1 VTLNSANTVSTDF
14 LTEQVKQQFT
24 GRHSVTREELFDFYR
39 SFEPDLKEA
48 TFGWRIYALKEK
60 NLLKPV
66 QRGVYTLLVKPQ
78 FHPVLEPRLKELGA
92 KISKQFPSAR
102 TCVWSTRWLNEWTI
116 HQPGR
121 FLILAEAETSAIESV
136 FYFLKD
142 SHYKNVF
149 LNPDEN
155 LLERYVY
162 EQTETIIVKTLVS
175 KAPLE
180 KERNI
185 SVPSAEKIL
194 VDLFVDKKLFAPFQG
209 DELVNIFNNIHKGY
223 ALNITKLL
231 AYARRRNKEK
241 ELRDF
246 ITKNTKLN
254 DLIHE

>member
-1 VTLNSANTVSTDF
+1 VPKDF
-14 LTEQVKQQFT
+14 LTEQLKQRFT
-24 GRHSVTREELFDFYR
+24 GRLSVTREELFNFYR
-39 SFEPDLKEA
+39 SFEPDLKET

-66 QRGVYTLLVKPQ
+66 KRGVYTLSVKQQ
-78 FHPVLEPRLKELGA
+78 FHPVLEPKLKELGT
-92 KISKQFPSAR
+92 KISKQFPAAKN
-102 TCVWSTRWLNEWTI
+102 CVWNTKWLNEWTI

-142 SHYKNVF
+142 SNYKNVF
-149 LNPDEN
+149 LNPDGN
-155 LLERYVY
+155 LLKRYIY

-175 KAPLE
+175 KAPLKKE
-180 KERNI
+180 KNI

-194 VDLFVDKKLFAPFQG
+194 VDLFIDRKLFAPFQG
-209 DELVNIFNNIHKGY
+209 SELVNVFNNMYKAY

-231 AYARRRNKEK
+231 AYARRRTKEQ
-241 ELRDF
+241 ELLDF

-254 DLIHE
+254 EFIGE